1 MFKSHELYLINNLL
15 NKIKYSEFDTSEL
28 NEFAN
33 SPITNEIL
41 EKLKIYF
48 EEKIAGTH
56 LAKNIWKS
64 CFELD
69 NQIGIAIK
77 NRIKNMDDNTFEVIS
92 KRDNSEVEQFAL
104 DIIGPIDFEKVE
116 LNKLTIYITEIA
128 KEKTSR

>member
-48 EEKIAGTH
+48 EEKTAGTH
-56 LAKNIWKS
+56 LAKNIRKS

-69 NQIGIAIK
+69 NQIGIVIQ

-92 KRDNSEVEQFAL
+92 KWDNSEVEQFAL
-104 DIIGPIDFEKVE
+104 EIIGPMDFEKIE
-116 LNKLTIYITEIA
+116 LNKLTIFITEIA